1 MRGLVRLLVLCLILS
16 ASSAAWAQGGAAE
29 RRVALVIG
37 NAAYKTGPL
46 RNPVNDARDMAA
58 ALRATGFTVIDRYD
72 ANARDMRRAIVDFG
86 NAIERD
92 GVGLFFFAGHGVQ
105 VGGRNYLL
113 PVDAEIEQEEH
124 VEVEA
129 IDEASVLQRMA
140 GARSRLNIVILDACR
155 NNPYASRFRS
165 LSRGLAVTPAPVGT
179 FLAYATGPGNVA
191 ADGSGRNGVF
201 TAALLT
207 AMKAPGVE
215 LEPLFKD
222 VRSSVMQATGGRQ
235 VPWTNSSVTGDFY
248 FRPAAATPVAPPQAS
263 VAAPTPPPPT
273 VATPVAP
280 PQAPVAAPTPPPPTV
295 ALEPIDKSNVVKEP
309 QGARVREQP
318 DVRSKQVAT
327 LKMGEAVHVLGK
339 VKGEE
344 WVLVERGGKT
354 LGYMAQ
360 GLLQD
365 AEEWRRQQ
373 AAVVPPA
380 PPAAPLPARPTQ
392 PAVGVYPFQ
401 GPLTPGTT
409 YRDCGECPEMVVVPA
424 GSFTMGS
431 PGDEPGRANDEVPQR
446 VVTFARPFSVG
457 KYEVTFEEWEAC
469 VAGGGCGGYRPGDSV
484 WGRGRR
490 PVINVS
496 WNDAKSY
503 VDWLNR
509 RTGKVYRLLTEAEW
523 EYVARGGTTTA
534 WWCGSNASCVGEIG
548 WYVSNSGGLT
558 HEVGGKRPN
567 GFGLH
572 DVARNVWEWVE
583 DCWHGSYAGA
593 PMDGSA
599 WVTGGNCGRRVLRG
613 GSWNDNPGVV
623 RAAYRVGS
631 VTGGRS
637 SYAGFRVARAN

>member
-392 PAVGVYPFQ
+392 PAP
-401 GPLTPGTT
+401 
-409 YRDCGECPEMVVVPA
+409 
-424 GSFTMGS
+424 
-431 PGDEPGRANDEVPQR
+431 
-446 VVTFARPFSVG
+446 
-457 KYEVTFEEWEAC
+457 
-469 VAGGGCGGYRPGDSV
+469 
-484 WGRGRR
+484 
-490 PVINVS
+490 
-496 WNDAKSY
+496 
-503 VDWLNR
+503 
-509 RTGKVYRLLTEAEW
+509 
-523 EYVARGGTTTA
+523 
-534 WWCGSNASCVGEIG
+534 
-548 WYVSNSGGLT
+548 
-558 HEVGGKRPN
+558 
-567 GFGLH
+567 
-572 DVARNVWEWVE
+572 
-583 DCWHGSYAGA
+583 
-593 PMDGSA
+593 
-599 WVTGGNCGRRVLRG
+599 
-613 GSWNDNPGVV
+613 
-623 RAAYRVGS
+623 
-631 VTGGRS
+631 
-637 SYAGFRVARAN
+637 